1 VVPLTRIRSR
11 RAGAGCR
18 RYAWTPSPCCPGS
31 CWPCCW
37 PRWRHGSTGTPVDDR
52 EASAL
57 LRRRDGVGAYLLA
70 DLPVD
75 LAGLRQGSGRPAYVH
90 TDALA
95 EHHLVRHAVAAALAG
110 TTSGRALAGRD
121 ADGRGPE
128 AVATLLAALV
138 AQVDDPVSAPSALR
152 TRATRAHRA

>member
-1 VVPLTRIRSR
+1 MDAVAVLPGFLLAVLLAQVAARQHRHAGRRSGGVRPAAPAR
-11 RAGAGCR
+11 RCR
-18 RYAWTPSPCCPGS
+18 R
-31 CWPCCW
+31 
-37 PRWRHGSTGTPVDDR
+37 
-52 EASAL
+52 L
-57 LRRRDGVGAYLLA
+57 LLA

-75 LAGLRQGSGRPAYVH
+75 LTGLRQGSARPAYVH

-110 TTSGRALAGRD
+110 TTPGRALAGRD

-152 TRATRAHRA
+152 PRATRAHGA